1 MPKYVALIAGTGEGC
16 DYTLECNKTW
26 RISEAK
32 NIEEFRACV
41 LEEFGMLDFENRP
54 DTLIEQLIIFE
65 ASGEAQTISELPVWF
80 NAEHKRYKEQ
90 NVVNEERA
98 LYEKLKK
105 KFE

>member
-41 LEEFGMLDFENRP
+41 LENSACWIQYRP

-65 ASGEAQTISELPVWF
+65 ANGEAQTISELPESGLMR
-80 NAEHKRYKEQ
+80 NTKGTKNRM
-90 NVVNEERA
+90 
-98 LYEKLKK
+98 
-105 KFE
+105 